1 MMKHRCWFWTVGMVL
16 WMGWSILNVGCG
28 SSGGLV
34 QVGGGIAL
42 SASPTVIEADGMSSS
57 VITATVTSTG
67 GTPAPIG
74 TQVTFSTDL
83 GRFSNGSTV
92 YTVTISN
99 GTGTVTVTL
108 ISGTAEGTATVKCS
122 SGGASQT
129 IQVYIGNVSI
139 SNIQL
144 SASPTSIQAG
154 GVTSSLITA
163 TIKDSLGS
171 AAKAGTP
178 VSFRTTLGFFSNK
191 QSTYATQ
198 TDTNG
203 LAYATLFAG
212 DVTGIAEIACTA
224 GGVTSV
230 VFVEIVQN
238 PNPTPGGVANIA
250 VSASQLSILADGISF
265 STISAVLK
273 DLNGTPVVT
282 GTPVS
287 FVTTLGAFSNGS
299 KTYSTTTTSADGIAT
314 ATLFAGTTP
323 GTAKVTVS
331 SGGVSSLIYIEF
343 RSF

>member
-1 MMKHRCWFWTVGMVL
+1 MKHRCGFWTVGIVL
-16 WMGWSILNVGCG
+16 WIGWSVLTMGCG

-42 SASPTVIEADGMSSS
+42 SASPTVIAADGMSSS

-92 YTVTISN
+92 YTVAIANS
-99 GTGTVTVTL
+99 TGTVTVTL
-108 ISGTAEGTATVKCS
+108 ISGTVEGTATVKCS
-122 SGGASQT
+122 AGGASQT
-129 IQVYIGNVSI
+129 IQVYIGNVAI
-139 SNIQL
+139 SNVQL
-144 SASPTSIQAG
+144 SASPTSLAAG
-154 GVTSSLITA
+154 GVASSLITA

-178 VSFRTTLGFFSNK
+178 VSFKTTLGFFSNK
-191 QSTYATQ
+191 QSTYTTQ

-203 LAYATLFAG
+203 IAYATLFAG
-212 DVTGIAEIACTA
+212 DTTGVAEISCTA

-230 VFVEIVQN
+230 IFVEITQN
-238 PNPTPGGVANIA
+238 PTPTPGGVANIA
-250 VSASQLSILADGISF
+250 VSASTLSILADGISS

-273 DLNGTPVVT
+273 DSNGTPVVT

-287 FVTTLGAFSNGS
+287 FDTTLGTFSNGS
-299 KTYSTTTTSADGIAT
+299 KSYSTTTTSADGMAT

-331 SGGVSSLIYIEF
+331 SGGVSSLIYIEI